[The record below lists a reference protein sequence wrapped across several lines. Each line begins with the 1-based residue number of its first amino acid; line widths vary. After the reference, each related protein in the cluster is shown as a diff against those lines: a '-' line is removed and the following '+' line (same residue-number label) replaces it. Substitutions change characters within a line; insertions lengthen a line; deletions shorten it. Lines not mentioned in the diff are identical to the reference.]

1 MRMEIQTWNNLRLSV
16 DAEGVALLVM
26 DVAGH
31 DVNVFT
37 AGFMA
42 DFCAAVELI
51 RSRADIKGIIITSD
65 KPGGFSSGA
74 DHADLL
80 KVHESGMSALDVQ
93 GILMPFARA
102 LRALEQ
108 CGRPVAAAI
117 NGPALAGGFELA
129 LGCHYRVLVDQ
140 GDALVGLPE
149 VQAGLLPGG
158 GGTQRLPRLIGIPQ
172 ALPLLL
178 SGRCV
183 APQEALSLGLVHAVK
198 PADEIVRTARH
209 WVLGHPQ
216 AAQPWDVKGFVV
228 PGGAGAMAPHAAKSF
243 GLGLA
248 RVRMETHDNEPAPLA
263 ILSCVYEG
271 TQLPMDRAL
280 VCEARHFSALLTG
293 QVARN
298 RLRTLMVNAPR
309 VLAGRRE
316 GPRADADATL
326 AHRLNKALADEWRAQ
341 LAEGVP
347 SALSRNA
354 ARQVGLPGLPKHE
367 QVGGSRP
374 SLTSWSVED
383 LRAAWLTAAALE
395 AVRCMEEG
403 VIDDPAQVDVAA
415 VLDLDFP
422 AWTGGPLSYIDTLG
436 LNNFINQCER
446 LGTRL
451 GSRFAP
457 PRWLRE
463 KAAQAN
469 VLYANSL
476 KATV

>member
-1 MRMEIQTWNNLRLSV
+1 MRMEMQTWNNLRLSV

-31 DVNVFT
+31 ETNVFS

-42 DFCAAVELI
+42 DFCAAVDLI
-51 RSRADIKGIIITSD
+51 VNRADIKGIIITSD

-80 KVHESGMSALDVQ
+80 AVHESGMSALDVRA
-93 GILMPFARA
+93 ILMPFARA

-108 CGRPVAAAI
+108 CARPVAAAI
-117 NGPALAGGFELA
+117 NGPALGGGFELA
-129 LGCHYRVLVDQ
+129 LGCHYRVLADHA
-140 GDALVGLPE
+140 GALVGLPE

-183 APQEALSLGLVHAVK
+183 APQEALSMGLVHALK
-198 PADEIVRTARH
+198 PHDEVVRAARH

-216 AAQPWDVKGFVV
+216 AAQPWDIKGFAV
-228 PGGAGAMAPHAAKSF
+228 PGGVGAMAAHASRSF

-280 VCEARHFSALLTG
+280 LCEARHFSALLTG
-293 QVARN
+293 RVARN

-309 VLAGRRE
+309 LLAAQRDGART
-316 GPRADADATL
+316 AVHATL
-326 AHRLNKALADEWRAQ
+326 AQRLNKALEDESRAQ
-341 LAEGVP
+341 LAQGVSP
-347 SALSRNA
+347 ALSRNA
-354 ARQVGLPGLPKHE
+354 ARQVGLSGLPPE
-367 QVGGSRP
+367 ARAQTGEPAS
-374 SLTSWSVED
+374 SNWSVDD

-395 AVRCMEEG
+395 AARCMEEG
-403 VIDDPAQVDVAA
+403 VIDEPAQADVVA
-415 VLDLDFP
+415 VLELHFP

-436 LNNFINQCER
+436 LNKFIDQCER
-446 LGTRL
+446 LGERL

-457 PRWLRE
+457 SCWLRDRAVE
-463 KAAQAN
+463 TD
-469 VLYANSL
+469 VLYPNAM
-476 KATV
+476 KEAV